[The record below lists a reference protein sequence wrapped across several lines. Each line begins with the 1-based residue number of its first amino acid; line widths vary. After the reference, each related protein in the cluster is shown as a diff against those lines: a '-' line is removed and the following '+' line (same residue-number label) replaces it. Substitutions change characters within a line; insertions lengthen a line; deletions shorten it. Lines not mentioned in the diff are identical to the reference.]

1 MAQSSRGFSL
11 IEILVALV
19 LLATFGLSIQD
30 LLTQLATQRIRV
42 ADVKIADRVAMNA
55 ALRGLLIDQKKLSN
69 DVDGSEMR
77 RQLEV
82 EARGEIWRVSYTSEQ
97 TLLGDL
103 ERVTVTATP
112 KTMSSGSREVV
123 YYQ

>member
-19 LLATFGLSIQD
+19 LLTTFGLSIQD

-103 ERVTVTATP
+103 ERVTVTASP
-112 KTMSSGSREVV
+112 KAMSSGSREVV